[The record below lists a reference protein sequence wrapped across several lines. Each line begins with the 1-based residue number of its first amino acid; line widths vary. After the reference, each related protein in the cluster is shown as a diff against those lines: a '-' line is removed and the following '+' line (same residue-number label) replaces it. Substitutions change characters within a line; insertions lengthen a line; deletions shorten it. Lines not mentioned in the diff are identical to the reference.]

1 MGDDGGVAS
10 KRGKQTVRDMVL
22 SMAVIMLVVAGIYA
36 LFLPRGMKESITQVD
51 YSVEL
56 GQARRAAPY
65 PVAAPSGLTG
75 QWRATS
81 VTYDASDPRNTQWH
95 LGFLDPE
102 NQYAA
107 IEQSNGDPARFI
119 SDKTQASQ
127 RSGSQVV
134 DGQLWE
140 RYDGGRYRALVL
152 EKPMAS
158 AAAAAGPITT
168 MVTGTA
174 PYDQLAQLAGTL
186 KFVRSAAS

>member
-1 MGDDGGVAS
+1 MVGVAS

-22 SMAVIMLVVAGIYA
+22 SMAVIGLVVAGIYA
-36 LFLPRGMKESITQVD
+36 LFLPRGTKESITPVD
-51 YSVEL
+51 YTVEL

-65 PVAAPSGLTG
+65 PVAAPSGLPG

-81 VTYDASDPRNTQWH
+81 VTYDDSDPRNTHWH

-107 IEQSNGDPARFI
+107 IEQSNEDEATFV
-119 SDKTQASQ
+119 SAETQQSQ

-134 DGQLWE
+134 DGKTWE

-152 EKPMAS
+152 EQKGQN
-158 AAAAAGPITT
+158 GPVTT

-174 PYDQLAQLAGTL
+174 PYDQLAQLAGALRFSRT
-186 KFVRSAAS
+186 

>member
-36 LFLPRGMKESITQVD
+36 LFLPHGTKESITQVD
-51 YSVEL
+51 YSIEL

-65 PVAAPSGLTG
+65 PVAAPSGLSG

-81 VTYDASDPRNTQWH
+81 VTYDDSDPKNAQWH

-107 IEQSNGDPARFI
+107 IEQSNGDAARFI
-119 SDKTQASQ
+119 SDKTRASQ
-127 RSGSQVV
+127 RSGSQIV
-134 DGQLWE
+134 DGQIWE
-140 RYDGGRYRALVL
+140 RYDGGRYRALVR
-152 EKPMAS
+152 EQPVTS
-158 AAAAAGPITT
+158 AAAAGPVTT

-174 PYDQLAQLAGTL
+174 PYDQLAQLASAL
-186 KFVRSAAS
+186 RFARSS